1 MDKLNEEFIYQK
13 KDFVKLGVKEGSFYK
28 MIKDLEI
35 DTPEYCTTK
44 ILKNGIQA
52 KCFNQK
58 AFDIISKYINEKGL
72 RNSKNELA
80 LVNENISLKEENQK
94 LQNAVA
100 ILESQ
105 YTKQIAEL
113 KDEWHNIEKQLLE
126 RNGSLIKEG
135 AEKDKQLF
143 EQQKEMEIVGNM
155 NFWQFRKWKK
165 EQRKNKQLKLLL
177 IILISCRLL
186 YNTLAPII
194 R

>member
-1 MDKLNEEFIYQK
+1 MDKLNEEYIYQK

-35 DTPEYCTTK
+35 DTPEYCTTT

-52 KCFNQK
+52 KCFNKK

-100 ILESQ
+100 ILESK
-105 YTKQIAEL
+105 YTKEISEL
-113 KDEWHNIEKQLLE
+113 KDEWHEKEVQLLE
-126 RNGSLIKEG
+126 KNGKLIKDG
-135 AEKDKQLF
+135 VEKDKQIF
-143 EQQKEMEIVGNM
+143 EKQKEMESLENM
-155 NFWQFRKWKK
+155 NLWQFIKWRRNHKG
-165 EQRKNKQLKLLL
+165 R
-177 IILISCRLL
+177 SV
-186 YNTLAPII
+186 
-194 R
+194 

>member
-1 MDKLNEEFIYQK
+1 MNKINEEFMYQK

-44 ILKNGIQA
+44 ILNNGIQA

-80 LVNENISLKEENQK
+80 LVNENISIIEQNQK
-94 LQNAVA
+94 LHNSVAV
-100 ILESQ
+100 LESQ
-105 YTKQIAEL
+105 YTKQISEL
-113 KDEWHNIEKQLLE
+113 KDKWHETEKQLLE

-135 AEKDKQLF
+135 VEKDKQLF
-143 EQQKEMEIVGNM
+143 ERQKEIELVGNM

-165 EQRKNKQLKLLL
+165 EQRKKD
-177 IILISCRLL
+177 IL
-186 YNTLAPII
+186 
-194 R
+194 

>member
-1 MDKLNEEFIYQK
+1 MDKLKEEFIYQK

-35 DTPEYCTTK
+35 DTPEYCSTK

-72 RNSKNELA
+72 KNSKNELV

-105 YTKQIAEL
+105 YTKQISEL
-113 KDEWHNIEKQLLE
+113 KDEWHNTEKQLLE

-135 AEKDKQLF
+135 VEKDKQLF
-143 EQQKEMEIVGNM
+143 EKQKEMESLENM
-155 NFWQFRKWKK
+155 NFFQFLKWKK
-165 EQRKNKQLKLLL
+165 NRKIKR
-177 IILISCRLL
+177 IISE
-186 YNTLAPII
+186 
-194 R
+194 

>member
-28 MIKDLEI
+28 MIKDLGI

-105 YTKQIAEL
+105 YTKQIAE
-113 KDEWHNIEKQLLE
+113 
-126 RNGSLIKEG
+126 
-135 AEKDKQLF
+135 
-143 EQQKEMEIVGNM
+143 
-155 NFWQFRKWKK
+155 
-165 EQRKNKQLKLLL
+165 
-177 IILISCRLL
+177 
-186 YNTLAPII
+186 Y
-194 R
+194 

>member
-1 MDKLNEEFIYQK
+1 MDKLNEDFIYQK

-35 DTPEYCTTK
+35 DTPEYCSTK

-80 LVNENISLKEENQK
+80 LVNENISLKEENKK

-105 YTKQIAEL
+105 YTKQISEL
-113 KDEWHNIEKQLLE
+113 KDEWHNTEKQLLE

-135 AEKDKQLF
+135 VEKDRQIF
-143 EQQKEMEIVGNM
+143 EKQKEIELVRNM
-155 NFWQFRKWKK
+155 SFWQFRKWKK
-165 EQRKNKQLKLLL
+165 EQRKKSD
-177 IILISCRLL
+177 IL
-186 YNTLAPII
+186 
-194 R
+194 

>member
-1 MDKLNEEFIYQK
+1 MDKLNKEFIYQK

-28 MIKDLEI
+28 MIKDLEL
-35 DTPEYCTTK
+35 DTPEYCVTK

-94 LQNAVA
+94 LQNAIA

-105 YTKQIAEL
+105 YTKEISNL
-113 KDEWHNIEKQLLE
+113 KDEWHEKEVLLLE
-126 RNGSLIKEG
+126 RNGSLLKE
-135 AEKDKQLF
+135 
-143 EQQKEMEIVGNM
+143 
-155 NFWQFRKWKK
+155 
-165 EQRKNKQLKLLL
+165 
-177 IILISCRLL
+177 
-186 YNTLAPII
+186 
-194 R
+194 

>member
-1 MDKLNEEFIYQK
+1 MDKLNEEFLYQK

-28 MIKDLEI
+28 MIKDLEL
-35 DTPEYCTTK
+35 DTPEYCATK

-94 LQNAVA
+94 LQNAIA

-105 YTKQIAEL
+105 YTKEISNL
-113 KDEWHNIEKQLLE
+113 KDEWHEKEVLLLE
-126 RNGSLIKEG
+126 RNGSLLKEG
-135 AEKDKQLF
+135 VEKDKQIY
-143 EQQKEMEIVGNM
+143 ENEKKIEILSKM
-155 NFWQFRKWKK
+155 NYWEFRKWKK
-165 EQRKNKQLKLLL
+165 LQNKINKVNKNKAQ
-177 IILISCRLL
+177 
-186 YNTLAPII
+186 Y
-194 R
+194 

>member
-28 MIKDLEI
+28 MIKDLEL
-35 DTPEYCTTK
+35 DTPEYCATK

-94 LQNAVA
+94 LQNAIA

-105 YTKQIAEL
+105 YTKEISKL
-113 KDEWHNIEKQLLE
+113 KDEWHEKEVQLLE
-126 RNGSLIKEG
+126 RNGSLLREG
-135 AEKDKQLF
+135 VEKDKQIYENEKIIEGLS
-143 EQQKEMEIVGNM
+143 NM

-165 EQRKNKQLKLLL
+165 EQ
-177 IILISCRLL
+177 
-186 YNTLAPII
+186 
-194 R
+194 

>member
-1 MDKLNEEFIYQK
+1 MDKLNEEYIYQK

-105 YTKQIAEL
+105 YTKQISEL
-113 KDEWHNIEKQLLE
+113 KDEWHNTEKQLLE

-135 AEKDKQLF
+135 VEKDKQLF
-143 EQQKEMEIVGNM
+143 EQQKEIEIVRNM

-165 EQRKNKQLKLLL
+165 EQRKKSD
-177 IILISCRLL
+177 IL
-186 YNTLAPII
+186 
-194 R
+194 

>member
-28 MIKDLEI
+28 MIKDLEL
-35 DTPEYCTTK
+35 DTPEYCATK

-94 LQNAVA
+94 LQNAIA

-105 YTKQIAEL
+105 YTKEISTL
-113 KDEWHNIEKQLLE
+113 KDEWHEKEVLLLE
-126 RNGSLIKEG
+126 RNGSLLKEG
-135 AEKDKQLF
+135 VEKDRQIY
-143 EQQKEMEIVGNM
+143 ENEKEIEILSNM
-155 NFWQFRKWKK
+155 NYWEFRKWKK
-165 EQRKNKQLKLLL
+165 LQNKIGKNKTQ
-177 IILISCRLL
+177 
-186 YNTLAPII
+186 Y
-194 R
+194 

>member
-1 MDKLNEEFIYQK
+1 
-13 KDFVKLGVKEGSFYK
+13 
-28 MIKDLEI
+28 MIPFSLSR
-35 DTPEYCTTK
+35 
-44 ILKNGIQA
+44 
-52 KCFNQK
+52 
-58 AFDIISKYINEKGL
+58 FD
-72 RNSKNELA
+72 
-80 LVNENISLKEENQK
+80 
-94 LQNAVA
+94 

-165 EQRKNKQLKLLL
+165 EQRKK
-177 IILISCRLL
+177 
-186 YNTLAPII
+186 
-194 R
+194 